1 MRYHVSREA
10 IENSEI
16 RLEYVKTEDQVADAP
31 TKNLGR
37 ITLMRLALDN
47 MLGSEGG

>member
-1 MRYHVSREA
+1 MTREA
-10 IENSEI
+10 IENGEI
-16 RLEYVKTEDQVADAP
+16 RLEYVKTEDQVADAL

-37 ITLMRLALDN
+37 IKFKKLALGK